1 MPFFPVKIKKYKQV
15 EIQRPLQGQMS
26 SWWPLGQLQQ
36 RSYRVA
42 RFTEALRVDRLPL
55 PSDKV
60 FRWSEIS
67 LPGGRFLSSTLLL
80 ESYINKYRRNLVHFC
95 NSVRQKVYLGNG
107 VFSTWKSFCSC
118 LQNIRHSKNTGNK
131 KQKQNR

>member
-1 MPFFPVKIKKYKQV
+1 
-15 EIQRPLQGQMS
+15 MS

-55 PSDKV
+55 PSNKV

-67 LPGGRFLSSTLLL
+67 LPGGRFLLSTLLL
-80 ESYINKYRRNLVHFC
+80 ETYINKYRRNLVYFC
-95 NSVRQKVYLGNG
+95 NSVRQKVYLRNG
-107 VFSTWKSFCSC
+107 VFVVVGKIFAIQRILGIIVS
-118 LQNIRHSKNTGNK
+118 
-131 KQKQNR
+131 QKYLTN